1 MLDKK
6 DGVNFK
12 RYLSPKWLLHHER
25 DIYSAESFVG
35 WGDICPAGQDVVG
48 CAKD

>member
-1 MLDKK
+1 VLDKK

-25 DIYSAESFVG
+25 DI
-35 WGDICPAGQDVVG
+35 
-48 CAKD
+48 